1 MICLPG
7 VIKGSEQT
15 RDSDS
20 GCLSREEYIH
30 MSRRT
35 QAMFSQQR
43 EAVYDLFEAY
53 TRLKKSRRD
62 HDAADRFVSRASQ
75 LVLD

>member
-1 MICLPG
+1 
-7 VIKGSEQT
+7 
-15 RDSDS
+15 
-20 GCLSREEYIH
+20 